1 MGRRESYAL
10 EGLRLVSRLDTPAL
24 ARRDMLISLAQPPA
38 EDTWQGW
45 SAWAHRRGIRLHW
58 AYTNRDVIHTVESQA
73 LLLALLDVALPGMSG
88 LSLVRIIRSIEPIV
102 SCVVVSDR
110 PTRRLMQQALDLG
123 AFSVLPAPVG
133 IDRFA
138 DLLGRLARAG

>member
-1 MGRRESYAL
+1 M
-10 EGLRLVSRLDTPAL
+10 VSRLDNPAFG
-24 ARRDMLISLAQPPA
+24 RRDMLISLAPPPA

-45 SAWAHRRGIRLHW
+45 SAWADGRGLRLHR
-58 AYTNRDVIHTVESQA
+58 AYTSRDVIRTVESQA

-88 LSLVRIIRSIEPIV
+88 LSLVRIIRSIEPSV
-102 SCVVVSDR
+102 NCVLVSDR